1 MAQTKTIAAKNEGS
15 YLISLTIIG
24 ILFFIFGFVT
34 WLNGSLMPFLQTAC
48 ELTPFQA
55 SLVTLAFYI
64 AYFVMA
70 LPSSFV
76 LKKTG
81 YKNGIFLGLV
91 VMAIGALMFIP
102 AAYSR
107 QFIVFLT
114 GLFLLGT
121 GLALL
126 QTATNPFL
134 TIIGPRESAAKRIA
148 IMGICNKFAGFL
160 SPLVLTALVMHGM
173 EKFKAENLSLLPL
186 DQKNILLNDFAAR
199 LVGPYTAMAL
209 ILIAFA
215 FLIKYSPLPNE
226 VSGVDEDEHET
237 LRGFIKQIPAA
248 LKIPHLALGIATLF
262 VYVGVEVMA
271 GDSLTQ
277 FGRNLRLDYAPR
289 LTSYTM
295 AFMVIGYI
303 TGIILIPKY
312 LKQAKALVISAILG
326 VIFAIGACMSST
338 TDNQIFA
345 TMFGWLNNL
354 PGFNI
359 PLIPN
364 AVFFVT
370 LLGFA
375 NAMMWPALWPLALD
389 GVGKYTKIASALLI
403 MGIAGG
409 AIIPPSYAK
418 LGQSIGFQSALWIMV
433 PIYFFI
439 LYYAVSGHKIRRKQ

>member
-1 MAQTKTIAAKNEGS
+1 MAQTATTVAKKEGS

-81 YKNGIFLGLV
+81 YKNGIFLGLII
-91 VMAIGALMFIP
+91 MAIGALMFIP

-148 IMGICNKFAGFL
+148 IMGICNKFAGFI
-160 SPLVLTALVMHGM
+160 SPLILTALVMHGM
-173 EKFKAENLSLLPL
+173 EKFKDENLMLLSL
-186 DQKNILLNDFAAR
+186 DQKNVLLNEFAAR
-199 LVGPYTAMAL
+199 LVGPYTGMAL

-215 FLIKYSPLPNE
+215 FLIKFSPLPNE
-226 VSGVDEDEHET
+226 ISGVDDDEH
-237 LRGFIKQIPAA
+237 LNLKGFIKQIPDA
-248 LKIPHLALGIATLF
+248 LKIPHLALGILALF

-277 FGRNLRLDYAPR
+277 FGRNLKLDYAPR

-312 LKQAKALVISAILG
+312 LKQARALVISAVLG
-326 VIFAIGACMSST
+326 VVFALGATLTSS
-338 TDNQIFA
+338 TDNQIFSIL
-345 TMFGWLNNL
+345 FGWLNNL

-409 AIIPPSYAK
+409 ALIPPSYAR
-418 LGQSIGFQSALWIMV
+418 LGQGIGFQSALWIMV
-433 PIYFFI
+433 PIYFYIF
-439 LYYAVSGHKIRRKQ
+439 YYAVAGHKIRR

>member
-1 MAQTKTIAAKNEGS
+1 MTQSTTVNSKKEAS
-15 YLISLTIIG
+15 YLVSLSIIG
-24 ILFFIFGFVT
+24 VLFFIFGFVT

-48 ELTPFQA
+48 ELTPFEA

-64 AYFVMA
+64 AYFLMS
-70 LPSSFV
+70 LPASFV

-81 YKNGIFLGLV
+81 YKNGIFLGLI
-91 VMAIGALMFIP
+91 VMAVGALMFIP

-107 QFIVFLT
+107 QFLVFLS
-114 GLFLLGT
+114 GLFLLGS

-148 IMGICNKFAGFL
+148 IMGICNKFAGFI

-173 EKFKAENLSLLPL
+173 ERFKDSNLMLLSF
-186 DQKNILLNDFAAR
+186 DQKNILLNEFAAR
-199 LVGPYTAMAL
+199 LVGPYTAMAV
-209 ILIAFA
+209 ILVGFA

-226 VSGVDEDEHET
+226 IAGIDEDENET
-237 LRGFIKQIPAA
+237 LGGFIRQIPAA
-248 LKIPHLALGIATLF
+248 LKIPHLALGVATLF

-277 FGRNLRLDYAPR
+277 FGRNLKLDYAPR

-303 TGIILIPKY
+303 LGIILIPKY
-312 LKQAKALVISAILG
+312 LKQSKALVISAVLG
-326 VIFAIGACMSST
+326 VLFALGATMSST
-338 TDNQIFA
+338 TDNQFFS
-345 TMFGWLNNL
+345 TLFGWINNL

-359 PLIPN
+359 PMIPN
-364 AVFFVT
+364 AVFFIT

-389 GVGKYTKIASALLI
+389 GVGKYTKVASALLV

-409 AIIPPSYAK
+409 AIIPPTYAR
-418 LGQSIGFQSALWIMV
+418 LGQSIGFQNALWIMV
-433 PIYFFI
+433 PIYIFI
-439 LYYAVSGHKIRRKQ
+439 FYYAVAGHKIRR

>member
-1 MAQTKTIAAKNEGS
+1 MAQTTSIASKKEGR

-24 ILFFIFGFVT
+24 VLFFIFGFVT

-81 YKNGIFLGLV
+81 YKNGIFLGLII
-91 VMAIGALMFIP
+91 MAIGALMFIP

-148 IMGICNKFAGFL
+148 IMGICNKFAGFI
-160 SPLVLTALVMHGM
+160 SPLILTALVMHGM
-173 EKFKAENLSLLPL
+173 EKFKDENLMLLSL
-186 DQKNILLNDFAAR
+186 DQKNVLLNEFAAR
-199 LVGPYTAMAL
+199 LVGPYTGMAL

-215 FLIKYSPLPNE
+215 FLIKFSPLPNE
-226 VSGVDEDEHET
+226 ISGVDDDEHLSLKE
-237 LRGFIKQIPAA
+237 FIKQIPAA
-248 LKIPHLALGIATLF
+248 LKIPHLALGILALF

-277 FGRNLRLDYAPR
+277 FGRNLKLDYAPR

-303 TGIILIPKY
+303 TGIVLIPKY
-312 LKQAKALVISAILG
+312 LKQARALVISAVLG
-326 VIFAIGACMSST
+326 VVFALGATLTST
-338 TDNQIFA
+338 TDNQIFSIL
-345 TMFGWLNNL
+345 FGWLNNL

-409 AIIPPSYAK
+409 ALIPPSYAR
-418 LGQSIGFQSALWIMV
+418 LGQGIGFQSALWIMV
-433 PIYFFI
+433 PIYFYIF
-439 LYYAVSGHKIRRKQ
+439 YYAVSGHKIRR

>member
-1 MAQTKTIAAKNEGS
+1 MAQTTTIASKKEGS

-24 ILFFIFGFVT
+24 VLFFIFGFVT

-48 ELTPFQA
+48 ELTTFQA
-55 SLVTLAFYI
+55 SLVTFAFYI

-81 YKNGIFLGLV
+81 YKNGMFIGLI

-107 QFIVFLT
+107 QFIVFLS

-126 QTATNPFL
+126 QTASNPFI
-134 TIIGPRESAAKRIA
+134 TIIGPRESAAKRMA
-148 IMGICNKFAGFL
+148 IMGICNKFAGFV

-173 EKFKAENLSLLPL
+173 EKFKEENLMLLSL
-186 DQKNILLNDFAAR
+186 DQKNVVLNEFAAR

-215 FLIKYSPLPNE
+215 FLIKYSPLPDE
-226 VSGVDEDEHET
+226 VSGVDDNEHET

-248 LKIPHLALGIATLF
+248 LKIPHLALGITALF

-277 FGRNLRLDYAPR
+277 FGRNLKLDYAPR

-303 TGIILIPKY
+303 TGIVLIPKY
-312 LKQAKALVISAILG
+312 LKQAKALVFSAVLG
-326 VIFAIGACMSST
+326 VIFALGAALTSS
-338 TDNQIFA
+338 TDNQIFS
-345 TMFGWLNNL
+345 TMFGWLNSL

-409 AIIPPSYAK
+409 ALIPPSYAR
-418 LGQSIGFQSALWIMV
+418 LGQGIGFQHALWIMV
-433 PIYFFI
+433 PIYFYIF
-439 LYYAVSGHKIRRKQ
+439 YYAVAGHKIKR